1 MTNKFSSSR
10 ENPSIPEEI
19 SDYILDTKEYREIL
33 GIVDERFELAGR
45 KELSPKAI
53 DRLAGNLLKK
63 SKSNYNR
70 ELLTER
76 LTALFDYIANSRDV
90 DWADVTSLA
99 AEISKDILKQSQTID
114 RSMQA
119 EFADILKLMKAFFC
133 GFQSVNNSEKT
144 VI

>member
-1 MTNKFSSSR
+1 M
-10 ENPSIPEEI
+10 
-19 SDYILDTKEYREIL
+19 
-33 GIVDERFELAGR
+33 
-45 KELSPKAI
+45 
-53 DRLAGNLLKK
+53 
-63 SKSNYNR
+63 
-70 ELLTER
+70 LTER